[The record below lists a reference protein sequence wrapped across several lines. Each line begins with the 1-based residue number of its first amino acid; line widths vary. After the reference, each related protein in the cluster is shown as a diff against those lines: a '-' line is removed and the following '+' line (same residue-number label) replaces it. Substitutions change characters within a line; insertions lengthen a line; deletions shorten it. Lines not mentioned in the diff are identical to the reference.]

1 MPIFLTGGQQIINS
15 ILTRIKSENG
25 SDTCKA
31 SERSEKWINDI
42 QQPSNGQSYVDEK
55 EDTNLQDMGKR
66 VSSASEQVI
75 NKQYNHF
82 TFGWSPIHPKKRRP
96 TISVIP
102 LIESKNGI

>member
-42 QQPSNGQSYVDEK
+42 QQTSNGQSYVEEK
-55 EDTNLQDMGKR
+55 KHANLQDMEN

-75 NKQYNHF
+75 N
-82 TFGWSPIHPKKRRP
+82 IVP
-96 TISVIP
+96 TPFAP
-102 LIESKNGI
+102 LLE